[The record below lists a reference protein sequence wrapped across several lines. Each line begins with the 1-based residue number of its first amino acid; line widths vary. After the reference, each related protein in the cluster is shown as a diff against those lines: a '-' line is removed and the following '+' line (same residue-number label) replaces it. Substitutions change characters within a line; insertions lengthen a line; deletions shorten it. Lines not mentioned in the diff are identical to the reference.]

1 MTNNQ
6 LGKKEYF
13 WVAVIALII
22 LGTHMFLI
30 ISREECYTTEQK
42 LNIAYE
48 GWVSPRKWIGH
59 KNEVVWSFMQLG
71 SGYDANFIEKNGQY
85 CRTWQYE

>member
-6 LGKKEYF
+6 KTYA
-13 WVAVIALII
+13 WVAVFVLIMIATIASVEL
-22 LGTHMFLI
+22 
-30 ISREECYTTEQK
+30 SREECYTTEQK

-48 GWVSPRKWIGH
+48 GWVSPSKWIGH

-71 SGYDANFIEKNGQY
+71 SGYVANFIERNGQY
-85 CRTWQYE
+85 CRTWRYE